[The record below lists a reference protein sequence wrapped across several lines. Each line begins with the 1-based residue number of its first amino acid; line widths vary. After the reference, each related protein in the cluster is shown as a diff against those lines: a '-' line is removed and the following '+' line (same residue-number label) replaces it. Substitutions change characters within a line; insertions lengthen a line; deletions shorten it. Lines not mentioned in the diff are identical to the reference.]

1 MKPEHTLEQQQD
13 LQSVCE
19 AFEQWRS
26 TRMKKE
32 RIPES
37 LWEAAVELSASYSA
51 FRIAKTL
58 RLDFKQL
65 KYRIKERSCRSVPC
79 GFVEVKASPLFST
92 ASCIVEIRSPCGFEL
107 KIQADT
113 ALQSQLPDLISSFM
127 SRGR

>member
-1 MKPEHTLEQQQD
+1 MKPEHTLEQQQH
-13 LQSVCE
+13 LQSVHE
-19 AFEQWRS
+19 AFEQWRR
-26 TRMKKE
+26 TRQKKD

-37 LWEAAVELSASYSA
+37 LWEAAVDLSASYST

-65 KYRIKERSCRSVPC
+65 KYRIKERSCRSAPS
-79 GFVEVKASPLFST
+79 GFVEVKAPLLFPT

-113 ALQSQLPDLISSFM
+113 TLQSQLPDLI
-127 SRGR
+127 R

>member
-19 AFEQWRS
+19 AFEQWRH
-26 TRMKKE
+26 TRPKKE

-37 LWEAAVELSASYSA
+37 LWEAAVDLSASYSA
-51 FRIAKTL
+51 FRIAKVL

-65 KYRIKERSCRSVPC
+65 KYRIKERTCRSVPS
-79 GFVEVKASPLFST
+79 GFVEVKVPPLFT
-92 ASCIVEIRSPCGFEL
+92 AASCIVEIRSPSGFEL
-107 KIQADT
+107 KIRTDATLQA
-113 ALQSQLPDLISSFM
+113 QLSDLISSFM